1 LRRSKCCCASGSI
14 CYCFV
19 ESNLQVTGS
28 KDVEMNSELREA
40 SVSFEQVDFRSE
52 LKARPSRPPNY
63 AAEHRALALLAK
75 EMADNPRNMLQKV
88 VEMAVEL
95 CAADTAGISIL
106 EGDVFRW
113 ESLAGVLAPY
123 LNNTLPRDAS
133 PCGVCIDQNATQLMY
148 LPDRCFPALSVEPR
162 AVEALLV
169 PFQHHGKPVGTVWI
183 VAHTNQR
190 KFDRED
196 ERIVRTLSGFA
207 AAGWQLW
214 KAFRT
219 EAESSKKKDEFLA
232 MLGHELRNP
241 LAAIVSA
248 NNVMQ
253 NVGIQEPKA
262 LRAME
267 VVARQS
273 KHLGRMVDD
282 LIDLTRISH
291 GKLKLQ
297 RERIELRIVLNQVL
311 DTTRA
316 QMEACQHRLS
326 VRVPPEPIILNADPV
341 RLAQM
346 VANLLDNAAKY
357 TPAGG
362 EISIT
367 AEPRDDQAFISVRDS
382 GVGIRADQVDEIFD
396 LFTQLDV
403 SQTAKSRGLG
413 MGLSLVRNLAELHGG
428 SVDVVSSGAG
438 QGSLFTIRLPISP
451 APSLTD
457 VAKKRVD
464 ESAASNGG
472 HRILLVE
479 DDDDVAES
487 MGALLALDGHTVNI
501 ANDGAIALDMM
512 RSFEP
517 NVVLLDLGLPG
528 LDGYQVARRIR
539 TETLKKN
546 IVIIALSGYGE
557 EEHRRRS
564 KEAGCDGHLVKPV
577 QPDVL
582 RKLLAGTWEYEQN
595 TLVLP
600 TTRNRAQAQG
610 RM

>member
-1 LRRSKCCCASGSI
+1 
-14 CYCFV
+14 
-19 ESNLQVTGS
+19 
-28 KDVEMNSELREA
+28 MNSELREA
-40 SVSFEQVDFRSE
+40 SVSFEKIDFRSE

-63 AAEHRALALLAK
+63 EAEHRALALLAK
-75 EMADNPRNMLQKV
+75 EMAENPRNMLQKV

-113 ESLAGVLAPY
+113 ESLAGVLSPY

-169 PFQHHGKPVGTVWI
+169 PFHHHGKPVGTVWI

-262 LRAME
+262 VRAMD

-297 RERIELRIVLNQVL
+297 RERVGLRDVLDQVL
-311 DTTRA
+311 DATRV
-316 QMEACQHRLS
+316 QIEAHQHRLS
-326 VRVPPEPIILNADPV
+326 VKVPPEPIILNADPV

-346 VANLLDNAAKY
+346 LANLLDNAAKY
-357 TPAGG
+357 TTAGG
-362 EISIT
+362 EISVA
-367 AEPRDDQAFISVRDS
+367 AERQDDQVFISVRDS
-382 GVGIRADQVDEIFD
+382 GVGIPADQVDKIFD
-396 LFTQLDV
+396 LFTQLDA

-428 SVDVVSSGAG
+428 SVDVVSSGPG
-438 QGSLFTIRLPISP
+438 HGSLFTIRLPISP
-451 APSLTD
+451 TPSLID
-457 VAKKRVD
+457 VAKKPVE
-464 ESAASNGG
+464 ESAASNRG

-487 MGALLALDGHTVNI
+487 MGALLALDGHTVST
-501 ANDGAIALDMM
+501 ANDGVIALDKV

-517 NVVLLDLGLPG
+517 DVVLLDLGLPG
-528 LDGYQVARRIR
+528 LDGYEVARRIR
-539 TETLKKN
+539 METPKKN
-546 IVIIALSGYGE
+546 LVIIALSGYGE
-557 EEHRRRS
+557 AEHRRRS
-564 KEAGCDGHLVKPV
+564 KEAGCDAHLVKPV

-582 RKLLAGTWEYEQN
+582 RKLLASTWDFEQN
-595 TLVLP
+595 TLVVP
-600 TTRNRAQAQG
+600 ATRDRAQAQG

>member
-1 LRRSKCCCASGSI
+1 
-14 CYCFV
+14 
-19 ESNLQVTGS
+19 
-28 KDVEMNSELREA
+28 MNSELREA

-346 VANLLDNAAKY
+346 VANLLDNAAKN